1 LDCQPPVRVH
11 GGSGVAF
18 GCPRARGFVM
28 FVALLLGLLAAVV
41 TYFVVALIVHI
52 WVIAVICALLAFVGV
67 FFGTRGRFGTR
78 REPL

>member
-1 LDCQPPVRVH
+1 
-11 GGSGVAF
+11 
-18 GCPRARGFVM
+18 M

-41 TYFVVALIVHI
+41 TYFVVGLIIHI
-52 WVIAVICALLAFVGV
+52 WIIAVICALLAFVAV